1 MFLVPVHRGSGEFK
15 DKKKSL
21 LGAKKE
27 IHEVKQFSDMCLRD
41 EK

>member
-27 IHEVKQFSDMCLRD
+27 IHEFSDMCLRD
-41 EK
+41 GK